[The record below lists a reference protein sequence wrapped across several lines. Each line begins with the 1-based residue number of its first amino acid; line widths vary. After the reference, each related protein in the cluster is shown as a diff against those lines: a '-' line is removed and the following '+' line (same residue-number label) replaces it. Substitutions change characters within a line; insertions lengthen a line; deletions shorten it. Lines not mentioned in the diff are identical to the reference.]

1 MKFPKNCIAI
11 CLNLQT
17 VSIVHG
23 GAKGFLVFMNS
34 AVKKV
39 WNIISGVLVAAVVV
53 LAALLVGVRLL
64 GFQVYAV
71 LSGSMEPNYPVGS
84 LVYVKSA
91 SSDEIEV
98 GDAITFV
105 VESGTKITHRVTECT
120 EENGEVSY
128 KTKGDANETEDAG
141 LVSYQN
147 VVGKVHFSIPYLG
160 YLSSFIQTVSGR
172 YVTIAAVA
180 VLLIICF
187 IPDLFAKSKK

>member
-1 MKFPKNCIAI
+1 
-11 CLNLQT
+11 
-17 VSIVHG
+17 
-23 GAKGFLVFMNS
+23 MNS

-84 LVYVKSA
+84 LVYVKSV

-105 VESGTKITHRVTECT
+105 LESGTKVTHRVTECT
-120 EENGEVSY
+120 EENGETAY
-128 KTKGDANETEDAG
+128 KTKGDANESEDAG
-141 LVSYQN
+141 LVNYQN
-147 VVGKVHFSIPYLG
+147 VLGKVHFSIPYLG
-160 YLSSFIQTVSGR
+160 YLSSFIQTNSGR
-172 YVTIAAVA
+172 YMTIAAIA

-187 IPDLFAKSKK
+187 IPDLFKKSMKN